1 MSQLNSL
8 LSQVDR
14 NFDELLNLHRE
25 LVRIPSVNTGFMPT
39 GNETAAADYC
49 RDWLGH
55 RGISSEIIES
65 DKDRGNLIAQMP
77 GASGENKLLLMSHL
91 DVVPVEDAAKWDY
104 EPFGAEV
111 DAGRVFGRGASDCK
125 GLLACQMMAMSLLQ
139 RNGVQLSDNLVLA
152 SGADEESGGRYGFG
166 WLAENHPEKIRAPLA
181 VNEGG
186 GTHLNVAG
194 ATTYLLGVGEK
205 GRLEVKLD
213 VKGTSAHASTPWLG
227 DNANFKVAEILK
239 RLEAYEAERDT
250 SSSIF
255 NYLSSMAIEDVATP
269 ENVDAIIEEVGSR
282 NPQLGSIL
290 RALSRMTLTPTMIEG
305 GIKSNSVP
313 EMCRITCDVR
323 TLPHQD
329 DGYTRSE
336 LEGILEGI
344 DGVAIDIDYMAVPN
358 SSEFETDFARRIREA
373 TSLSLDRRDLNWIPS
388 ISTGFTDSRFLRPLG
403 TVTYGFSG
411 SHPEDD
417 PMLDH
422 VHGTN
427 ESIGVK
433 SLVSGTKIML
443 ALAYDMLAAK

>member
-1 MSQLNSL
+1 MSQLDAL
-8 LSQVDR
+8 LTQVDQ
-14 NFDELLNLHRE
+14 NFDEILSLHRD

-39 GNETAAADYC
+39 GNETEAADYASQ
-49 RDWLGH
+49 WLGQ
-55 RGISSEIIES
+55 RGISSEILES

-77 GASGENKLLLMSHL
+77 GASGQNKLLLMSHL
-91 DVVPVEDAAKWDY
+91 DVVPVEDEAKWNY
-104 EPFGAEV
+104 APFGAEV
-111 DAGRVFGRGASDCK
+111 DDGRVYGRGASDCK

-139 RNGVQLSDNLVLA
+139 RNGVELSDNLILA

-194 ATTYLLGVGEK
+194 TTTYLLGVGEK

-213 VKGTSAHASTPWLG
+213 IRGTSAHASTPWLG

-255 NYLSSMAIEDVATP
+255 NYLSSMAIEDVPTP

-282 NPQLGSIL
+282 NRQLGSIL

-313 EMCRITCDVR
+313 EFCRITCDVR

-329 DGYTRSE
+329 DAYTRSE

-344 DGVAIDIDYMAVPN
+344 KGVDVEIDYMAVPN
-358 SSEFETDFARRIREA
+358 SSDYETDFARRIREA
-373 TSLSLDRRDLNWIPS
+373 TSLSLDRQDLNWIPS

-417 PMLDH
+417 SLLDH
-422 VHGTN
+422 VHGTD

-443 ALAYDMLAAK
+443 ALAYDLLAVK